1 MKSLV
6 ETLHGMGLKYC
17 LDMGEVAV
25 VNDDVAEEIISQ
37 IETAVKDWNVDG
49 VDLGLSATIPV
60 DTLNEI
66 LAGGG
71 TIDPF
76 GTAAQRL
83 LRRLRERVRD
93 LKEDFTV
100 KAYGNCISPEL
111 WGYGMFHMPDCGGD
125 PVAQRIVSL
134 DRRLLGMTDP
144 HSDTIVWNKDD
155 TVTSAVL
162 QFVAA
167 MFAVPR
173 ISLKN
178 DELPDDHKRMLYDWL
193 WFWERNRDVLL
204 GGRLR
209 VESAESLYTTASV
222 EVDHT
227 YIAAKYA
234 SNAVIPAPAGRPFNV
249 IVVNGSLDEDVF
261 IRMPKGRGHYNGTV
275 WNCMG
280 EELDRYGA
288 SCGETVHVKMPAGA
302 RVEFHLA

>member
-1 MKSLV
+1 
-6 ETLHGMGLKYC
+6 
-17 LDMGEVAV
+17 
-25 VNDDVAEEIISQ
+25 
-37 IETAVKDWNVDG
+37 
-49 VDLGLSATIPV
+49 
-60 DTLNEI
+60 
-66 LAGGG
+66 
-71 TIDPF
+71 
-76 GTAAQRL
+76 
-83 LRRLRERVRD
+83 
-93 LKEDFTV
+93 
-100 KAYGNCISPEL
+100 
-111 WGYGMFHMPDCGGD
+111 
-125 PVAQRIVSL
+125 
-134 DRRLLGMTDP
+134 
-144 HSDTIVWNKDD
+144 
-155 TVTSAVL
+155 VTSAVL